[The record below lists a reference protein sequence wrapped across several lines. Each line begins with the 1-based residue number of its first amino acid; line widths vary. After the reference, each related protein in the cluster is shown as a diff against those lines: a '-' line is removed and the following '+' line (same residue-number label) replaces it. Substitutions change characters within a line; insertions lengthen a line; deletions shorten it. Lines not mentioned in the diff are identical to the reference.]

1 MWREKFNRGVD
12 TLVRWIQRILIT
24 VLLTLT
30 YVFGLALTWLPA
42 RMSRWA
48 GRSPDKD
55 GSYWKDA
62 EGYSA
67 SPEEARRQS

>member
-1 MWREKFNRGVD
+1 MWREKFNKGVD
-12 TLVRWIQRILIT
+12 TLVRWIQRVLIT

-30 YVFGLALTWLPA
+30 YIFGLALTWLPA

-48 GRSPDKD
+48 GRKSAHN

-62 EGYSA
+62 EGYETSLEDA
-67 SPEEARRQS
+67 GRQS

>member
-1 MWREKFNRGVD
+1 MWRAKFNRAVD
-12 TLVRWIQRILIT
+12 TLVRFIQRVLIT

-48 GRSPDKD
+48 GRGADSE

-62 EGYSA
+62 EGYEA
-67 SPEEARRQS
+67 SLDDAGRQS